1 LVVVAWARSLN
12 EVRVLDSAVALR
24 CGELVADLFVMGRP
38 HVSLVRTWA
47 RRFNLSIHGLCPLA
61 ESKLGQLATGVGVV
75 QVLKIEV
82 TNQSVLVRARDLKF
96 GCR

>member
-1 LVVVAWARSLN
+1 M
-12 EVRVLDSAVALR
+12 RVLDSAIVFR
-24 CGELVADLFVMGRP
+24 CGELEADLFVMGRP

-47 RRFNLSIHGLCPLA
+47 WRFNLLIHGLCPLA
-61 ESKLGQLATGVGVV
+61 ESKLGQLASGVGVV

-82 TNQSVLVRARDLKF
+82 ADQSVLVRTRDLKF